1 MQRDETAT
9 VVGESILITGEL
21 SGNEDMTVL
30 GRVEGSIRL
39 AKTLFVATDGIVKA
53 DVNVGN
59 AVISGIVIGNVT
71 ASESVQITETGR
83 LVGDLVAPRVV
94 IVAGARVRG
103 QVDMSGEQH
112 GASRQVQASARRP
125 SAQGQTTGQAQSQ
138 AERDAQSLALARAP
152 SGRFA
157 RLGLPQ
163 RRPIPVPSTTVRRT
177 HEAAARPS
185 ARDEAPSRS
194 SKSSSRES
202 AHAHASAP
210 SPRRSSS
217 AGASKRRSSS
227 RRRD

>member
-103 QVDMSGEQH
+103 QVDMSGSGQAH
-112 GASRQVQASARRP
+112 GAQRQQMQTSSRRGGQAVHS
-125 SAQGQTTGQAQSQ
+125 QAQSQ
-138 AERDAQSLALARAP
+138 SERDAQSTALARAP
-152 SGRFA
+152 SGRFE

-177 HEAAARPS
+177 PQAAARSS
-185 ARDEAPSRS
+185 AQNEAPSRS
-194 SKSSSRES
+194 SKTGSRES
-202 AHAHASAP
+202 THAHVSAAP
-210 SPRRSSS
+210 ARRSSS
-217 AGASKRRSSS
+217 ASKRRSSS